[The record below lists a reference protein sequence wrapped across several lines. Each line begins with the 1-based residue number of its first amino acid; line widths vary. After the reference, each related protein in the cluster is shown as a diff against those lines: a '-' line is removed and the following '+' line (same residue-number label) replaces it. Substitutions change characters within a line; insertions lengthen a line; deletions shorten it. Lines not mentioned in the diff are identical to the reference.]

1 MFATVL
7 GAIPRPPSKTD
18 EPLGD
23 DDAVRAVIAAQEA
36 AGLDLLTDGRI
47 RWSDE
52 LGLGLASELVGSGST
67 ERLVDEWLFAHTA
80 ATRPVKQ
87 SLPGPYTAGRRL
99 SDRAPARDRRREQLT
114 ETIAARLNAAVRSLT
129 DAGCVFIEVEEADA
143 GEIGEDEAE
152 RALFVRAHRRLTG
165 DASGVHL
172 SLALT
177 RGSADRAG
185 TATFLDAPYASYAL
199 DVIVGPDNWRLA
211 PRFPGERG
219 IVCGALDARA
229 SSDDTRELLVW
240 AANYAAST
248 GRRGL
253 DRVGLAIVPGLVK
266 QDWTTVERKLTR
278 LGEAARLAALSG
290 EELKSEMDP
299 RAVDIRS
306 AALGRYEPGHGELR
320 GNEPGRNRPRRRPRR
335 PR

>member
-47 RWSDE
+47 RWPDE

-114 ETIAARLNAAVRSLT
+114 ETIAARLNAAVHS
-129 DAGCVFIEVEEADA
+129 
-143 GEIGEDEAE
+143 
-152 RALFVRAHRRLTG
+152 
-165 DASGVHL
+165 
-172 SLALT
+172 
-177 RGSADRAG
+177 
-185 TATFLDAPYASYAL
+185 
-199 DVIVGPDNWRLA
+199 
-211 PRFPGERG
+211 
-219 IVCGALDARA
+219 
-229 SSDDTRELLVW
+229 
-240 AANYAAST
+240 
-248 GRRGL
+248 
-253 DRVGLAIVPGLVK
+253 
-266 QDWTTVERKLTR
+266 
-278 LGEAARLAALSG
+278 
-290 EELKSEMDP
+290 
-299 RAVDIRS
+299 
-306 AALGRYEPGHGELR
+306 
-320 GNEPGRNRPRRRPRR
+320 
-335 PR
+335 